1 MIGQTISH
9 YKILEKLGEG
19 GMGVVYKAE
28 DTKLKRI
35 VALKFLPPHFSAD
48 DEVKQRFIH
57 EAQAA
62 SALNHTNICS
72 IHTIEGFENPASVPH
87 GGTLAGK
94 QQFIDMEFV
103 EGKTLGVLLKEKEL
117 PLKEVVDIALQ
128 IAEGLYAAHRKGIV
142 HRDIKP
148 DNIMITDENLVKIMD
163 FGLAKLKG
171 SSKLT
176 KTHSTLGT
184 LSYMSPEQARG
195 EEVDQRSDI
204 FSFGAVLYEMIT
216 GRRAFKGEHEA
227 AIIYSLVNET
237 PEPLARYKTNVPDE
251 LQRVVDKALS
261 KDKNERYQH
270 VDEMTA
276 DLRRVQHSL
285 SGSVTSTTKKSKVPW
300 IVAVA
305 CIVLVAIGIYLFYPK
320 SVPTS
325 ANRKSI
331 AVLPFKNL
339 SSSKDDEYFSDG
351 IAEDI
356 RTQLSNIADLKV
368 ISQQGVLR
376 YKNSDKSITEI
387 GKELGVATV
396 LEGSVQHAGSQVRI
410 NAQLI
415 DASDESHIW
424 ADKYDKEMTQIFSIQ
439 SEVAQKIAEM
449 LRAKLLPSEK
459 DRIER
464 KPTANT
470 DAYQLYLKGRFYWNK
485 RTASD
490 LEKSIGYFKQAI
502 EKDSFYALAYAG
514 LASTYGVLNEYSG
527 LKSSEYMPMAES
539 LAKKALE
546 LDSTS
551 AEAHAV
557 LGLCKT
563 DYEWDWVGGENHY
576 KCAIKL
582 NPGYATAHHWYS
594 LHLSFVGRFDEAMKE
609 IKIAQELDPLSLVI
623 NTVVGVTFSAYGQHD
638 KAIDQHKKTLEL
650 DPNFALALLNLGFI
664 FDLQNRFDEA
674 IVELKKVRSIVGDKP
689 YGLPGLGLAYAHAGK
704 KIEALKILD
713 TLFNFSRQG
722 YSVSSGIALV
732 YSGLGNKDK
741 AFEWLDRAYRERD
754 YRLCRMKSEPM
765 WDDLRSDPRFFDLLK
780 KIGLEK

>member
-9 YKILEKLGEG
+9 YKIIEKLGEG

-35 VALKFLPPHFSAD
+35 VALKFLPSSVSAG

-72 IHTIEGFENPASVPH
+72 IHTIEEFE
-87 GGTLAGK
+87 K

-103 EGKTLGVLLKEKEL
+103 EGKTLGVMLKEKEL
-117 PLKEVVDIALQ
+117 SLKEVVDIVLQ
-128 IAEGLYAAHRKGIV
+128 IAEGLNAAHKKGIV

-148 DNIMITDENLVKIMD
+148 DNIMVTDERIVKIMD

-195 EEVDQRSDI
+195 EEVDQRTDI
-204 FSFGAVLYEMIT
+204 FSFGVVLYEMIT
-216 GRRAFKGEHEA
+216 GRRPFKGEHEA

-237 PEPLARYKTNVPDE
+237 PEPLARYKTNVPND
-251 LQRVVDKALS
+251 LQRIIDKALS
-261 KDKNERYQH
+261 KERSERYQH
-270 VDEMTA
+270 IDEMIA
-276 DLRRVQHSL
+276 DLQRVRRE
-285 SGSVTSTTKKSKVPW
+285 TSNIATSAPQKSKIFW
-300 IVAVA
+300 IVALIIA
-305 CIVLVAIGIYLFYPK
+305 VLTVVGVYFFYPK
-320 SVPTS
+320 LASTP

-339 SSSKDDEYFSDG
+339 SSSKEDEYFSDG

-376 YKNSDKSITEI
+376 YKNSDKNINEI

-449 LRAKLLPSEK
+449 LRAKLLPTEK
-459 DRIER
+459 ARIEK
-464 KPTANT
+464 KPTNNT
-470 DAYQLYLKGRFYWNK
+470 EAYQLYLKGRFHWNK
-485 RTASD
+485 RTLANN
-490 LEKSIGYFKQAI
+490 KTAIKYFTQAI
-502 EKDSFYALAYAG
+502 EKDSQYALAYAG
-514 LASTYGVLNEYSG
+514 LASTYVLLPEYTVPAKEA
-527 LKSSEYMPMAES
+527 LPKAE
-539 LAKKALE
+539 AAAQKALE
-546 LDSTS
+546 LDPTL
-551 AEAHAV
+551 AEPHAV
-557 LGLCKT
+557 MGSIKI
-563 DYEWDWVGGENHY
+563 YEWDWADAEAEFKKAIELDPNSPTAHQWYSNYLIILGRPEEALAEI
-576 KCAIKL
+576 KCAQ
-582 NPGYATAHHWYS
+582 
-594 LHLSFVGRFDEAMKE
+594 R
-609 IKIAQELDPLSLVI
+609 LDPLSLII
-623 NTVVGVTFSAYGQHD
+623 NLCVGRVLFEIGQFD
-638 KAIDQHKKTLEL
+638 RGIEQYKKTLDL
-650 DPNFALALLNLGFI
+650 DPNFPWAYLYLGIVYEQQGEYDQAITAFKRAITLAGGDLEVLADLGH
-664 FDLQNRFDEA
+664 
-674 IVELKKVRSIVGDKP
+674 
-689 YGLPGLGLAYAHAGK
+689 AYAKAGRK
-704 KIEALKILD
+704 SDALEVLAKL
-713 TLFNFSRQG
+713 LRYSKQG
-722 YSVSSGIALV
+722 NSVSCEIALV
-732 YSGLGNKDK
+732 YNGLGDK
-741 AFEWLDRAYRERD
+741 RNTFQWLERALRERNNGCVS
-754 YRLCRMKSEPM
+754 LKVAPV
-765 WDDLRSDPRFFDLLK
+765 WNNLRSDPRFIALLQK
-780 KIGLEK
+780 MGVEK